1 MQNVTPFQA
10 HEILSKK
17 PTAILVDVREPDEVA
32 EISVPD
38 AKNIPLS
45 AFTTRLNELAGFSD
59 IFFLCHSGGRSMRA
73 TMFAESVGL
82 KNVYNI
88 TGGIMSWETAG
99 LPIKQ

>member
-17 PTAILVDVREPDEVA
+17 PTALLVDVREPDEVA

-45 AFTTRLNELAGFSD
+45 AFTTRLNELAGYSD

-82 KNVYNI
+82 KNVYNV
-88 TGGIMSWETAG
+88 TGGIMSWEMAG
-99 LPIKQ
+99 LPVKQ